1 MSDFKK
7 MDMYILWL
15 IRQPE
20 DHGPGRTQSIH
31 SPPPCNLSHGQGWRP
46 EPHIADL
53 LRRHNTVPEGQAVN
67 TRLIET
73 RPGSGSRD
81 FNLTRDSL
89 LLHCVVKCC
98 ARVPFVLCR

>member
-1 MSDFKK
+1 MAQGGHKV
-7 MDMYILWL
+7 YI
-15 IRQPE
+15 
-20 DHGPGRTQSIH
+20 
-31 SPPPCNLSHGQGWRP
+31 PPPCNLSHGQGWRP

>member
-1 MSDFKK
+1 MSISKNDH
-7 MDMYILWL
+7 ILWL
-15 IRQPE
+15 IRQPRFLAQA
-20 DHGPGRTQSIH
+20 DIVYT
-31 SPPPCNLSHGQGWRP
+31 PPCNLSHGQGWRP

-89 LLHCVVKCC
+89 LLQCVVKCC